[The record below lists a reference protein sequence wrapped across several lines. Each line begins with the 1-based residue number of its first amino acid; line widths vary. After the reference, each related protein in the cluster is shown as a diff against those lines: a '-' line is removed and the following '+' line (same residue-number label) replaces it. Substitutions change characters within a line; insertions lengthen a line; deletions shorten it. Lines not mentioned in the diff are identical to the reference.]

1 MRQITSLFLAFL
13 LLFTSC
19 ASTTTIGVIP
29 RSVEAEIYADGKYIG
44 DAPAVLK
51 DSKISGAGTMIAIEA
66 EGYEDYKAYIEKSD
80 HINMGALVGGI
91 FLVVPYIWIMGY
103 EPYYEFYLTEE
114 KDSEKSDND

>member
-51 DSKISGAGTMIAIEA
+51 DSKISGAGTMITIEA

>member
-1 MRQITSLFLAFL
+1 MTKVTALFLASL

-19 ASTTTIGVIP
+19 ASSTTIGVIP

-44 DAPAVLK
+44 DAPAVLR
-51 DSKISGAGTMIAIEA
+51 DSKISGAGTMITIEA
-66 EGYEDYKAYIEKSD
+66 EGYEHYKAYIEKSD

-114 KDSEKSDND
+114 KHSDKSEND

>member
-51 DSKISGAGTMIAIEA
+51 DSKISGAGTMITIVA